1 MAEAVDLDEAK
12 TPRFHEKRERILD
25 AATLLINRR
34 GLKGLTFVDVAE
46 KVGLNTTSVTYYFRR
61 KEMLAAAVLHRT
73 LDRIEAMAD
82 AAATEATPRARVRAY
97 VTANFDLHARVA
109 LLQETPVAII
119 SDVRAMK
126 PPLRTEL
133 LDRYLTIFRKLRAY
147 FGAAPDDRQKALSTA
162 RAHAL
167 LQNMFWLSAWLP
179 EYGVEDYPR
188 ARDRLIDI
196 FENGFAPSAANWS
209 PDVLPV
215 PKTTGHSQGMPG
227 HYLRTATELI
237 NERGYR
243 GASVDEI
250 VAQLNVT
257 KGSFYHHHDAKDD
270 LVLDCFRQSHLRT
283 ALVQQAGIALP
294 GDHLHRLNSVIAT
307 LLGVQFFGDFP
318 LLRSTALQ
326 ALPGEW
332 RSDVIEQSDRIAR
345 RFAGMLID
353 GINEGT
359 VRGCDPLIASQVV
372 MASLNA
378 AYDLK
383 KWASGMAPEEAVA
396 LYASTLTH
404 GLFAD

>member
-12 TPRFHEKRERILD
+12 TARFQEKRERILD

-46 KVGLNTTSVTYYFRR
+46 QVGFNTTSVTYYFRR

-82 AAATEATPRARVRAY
+82 AAAPEADPQARVRAY
-97 VTANFDLHARVA
+97 VAANFDLHARVA
-109 LLQETPVAII
+109 LRQERPVAIL
-119 SDVRAMK
+119 SDIRAMK
-126 PPLRTEL
+126 APLRGEL
-133 LDRYLTIFRKLRAY
+133 LDRYLAIFRKLRAY
-147 FGAAPDDRQKALSTA
+147 FGAPADAREKALSTA

-167 LQNMFWLSAWLP
+167 LQNMFWLTAWLP
-179 EYGVEDYPR
+179 EYGLEDFPR
-188 ARDRLIDI
+188 AQERLLEV
-196 FENGFAPSAANWS
+196 FEKGFAPDGSAWS
-209 PDVLPV
+209 PDLLEV

-270 LVLDCFRQSHLRT
+270 LVLDCFKQSHLRT
-283 ALVQQAGIALP
+283 SLVQQQGATLE
-294 GDHLHRLNSVIAT
+294 GDGLHRLNSVIAT
-307 LLGVQFFGDFP
+307 LLDVQFVGDFP

-332 RSDVIEQSDRIAR
+332 RADVIEQSDRIAR

-353 GINEGT
+353 GISEGT
-359 VRGCDPLIASQVV
+359 IRPIDPLIGSQVIL
-372 MASLNA
+372 ATLNA
-378 AYDLK
+378 AYDLR
-383 KWASGMAPEEAVA
+383 KWASDMEAGTAVA
-396 LYASTLTH
+396 LYASTLTR